1 MAHNITRRFLL
12 GAILLL
18 GMAANILAA
27 GGILD
32 TTFNGTGKSVFNIE
46 DAPAPGSFA
55 DVAVIAG
62 NKFLTTGR
70 VIAGE
75 YYNVALSR
83 YNADGSL
90 DTSFGTGGKV
100 ITDCGVAVEGRA
112 LAVQPDGKIVVIAVF
127 GINLSSTVV
136 IRYTADGALDTSFG
150 TNGIFFSAL
159 ENARDIAI
167 TADNKIY
174 ILGNSAIFPSP
185 NPGIQLARINAN
197 GTADTSFGNNGI
209 ASGFGGGESDQMVFQ
224 PDGKIVITAR
234 GSSSG
239 TSTASIVRLNADA
252 SPDTGFGVNGRRDI
266 GGMGSGFGDIY
277 LGGGVALQP
286 DGKIVLA
293 GWTWAEAF
301 FNSGL
306 FLARLNPDGSLDT
319 SFSNDGIVVHDLSPT
334 MDRATDIA
342 VQGDGKILLSGTRG
356 DSTAIAVRF
365 DPSGALDATF
375 GKGGVVLLTPAR
387 NATAIALQ
395 GSDIIVVGDNGYE
408 RNVHLVARLSSTG
421 TVISQQNTSFIVG
434 KNDYAM
440 DVAIQSDGKIV
451 TAGNSTSPAGI
462 TVIAVARLLP
472 NGNLDPV
479 FGTGGRVVF
488 NEGNTYSQAYAVTIQ
503 PDGKILVVGKFSNSS
518 SQFTSLY
525 VIRLNA
531 DGSLDNTFGTEG
543 KVRILP
549 AYGGLIGHDVEL
561 QPDGKIVVGG
571 TYWHPGNEGVATADM
586 MAARL
591 NPNGTPDGGFG
602 NGGVFI
608 HTNGDGWPP
617 YLFEQAYALSIQPD
631 GKIILAGTHLLRLTS
646 NGALDAG
653 FPILAPVDFPATD
666 MALKFDGKIL
676 LSGTKNT
683 DFAIARYNSN
693 ASIDT
698 SFGNNGVATLDFG
711 GSEGANALYLDP
723 NGDIVAGGS
732 TLGGSPSRSK
742 FAVARF
748 KPNGAPDPAFGSG
761 GKVVTDFGGDA
772 SIFGIARQSD
782 GKIVAAG
789 SAKINID
796 KDYAVARYNSSQI
809 AALFDFDGDSKS
821 DISIFRPSVGEWWI
835 YKSSNG
841 GNAAFQ
847 FGNSADKIVPADYTG
862 DGKTDGAIFRPST
875 GEWFI
880 LRSEDS
886 SYYSFPFGMS
896 GDLPTAGDFDGDGR
910 ADVAIFRPSTATW
923 YVSKSGGGTM
933 IEQFG
938 VNGDIPAVGDYD
950 GDGKADI
957 AIWRATVGQWW
968 IKRSTLGILAFDFGN
983 SADKPVQGD
992 YTGDGKTDVA
1002 IYRPSSGEWFVLR
1015 SEDQSY
1021 YSFPFG
1027 LSTDVPAPGDYDGDG
1042 KFDPAVFRPSSSTW
1056 YANRSTSGLL
1066 IQSFGQAGD
1075 KPVPGAFVP

>member
-1 MAHNITRRFLL
+1 MASNIF
-12 GAILLL
+12 
-18 GMAANILAA
+18 AA

-32 TTFNGTGKSVFNIE
+32 TTFNGTGKTVFNIE
-46 DAPAPGSFA
+46 DGLAPGSFA
-55 DVAVIAG
+55 DIAVIAG
-62 NKFLTTGR
+62 NKFLTAGR

-75 YYNVALSR
+75 YYNVGLSR

-90 DTSFGTGGKV
+90 DTTFGTGGKV
-100 ITDCGVAVEGRA
+100 ITDCGVETEVKA
-112 LAVQPDGKIVVIAVF
+112 LAVQPDGKIVVLGSHTPYPFPYA
-127 GINLSSTVV
+127 VV

-150 TNGIFFSAL
+150 TNGIFFSAV
-159 ENARDIAI
+159 ERPQDIKVG
-167 TADNKIY
+167 ADNKIY
-174 ILGNSAIFPSP
+174 ILGYSAVFPSP

-209 ASGFGGGESDQMVFQ
+209 ASGNGGGEADQMAFQ
-224 PDGKIVITAR
+224 PDGKIVITA
-234 GSSSG
+234 
-239 TSTASIVRLNADA
+239 TAEPVWTYIASIIRLNANGTLD
-252 SPDTGFGVNGRRDI
+252 SGFGVNGRRDI
-266 GGMGSGFGDIY
+266 GGMGSGFGDIR

-306 FLARLNPDGSLDT
+306 FLARLNTDGSLDT
-319 SFSNDGIVVHDLSPT
+319 SFSSDGIIVHDLSPT
-334 MDRATDIA
+334 MDRSTDIA
-342 VQGDGKILLSGTRG
+342 VQGDGKILISGTRG
-356 DSTAIAVRF
+356 DSTAIAVRC
-365 DPSGALDATF
+365 DLTGALDATF
-375 GKGGVVLLTPAR
+375 GTGGVVLLTPAR

-395 GSDIIVVGDNGYE
+395 GSDIVVVGDDGYE

-421 TVISQQNTSFIVG
+421 TVLSQQNTSFIVG
-434 KNDYAM
+434 KNDYAL
-440 DVAIQSDGKIV
+440 DAAIQSDKKIV
-451 TAGNSTSPAGI
+451 TVGFSTSPAGI
-462 TVIAVARLLP
+462 TVIAVARLLQ
-472 NGNLDPV
+472 NGNLDPD

-488 NEGNTYSQAYAVTIQ
+488 NDGNNLSQAYAVKIQ
-503 PDGKILVVGKFSNSS
+503 PDGKIVVVGKFAQFSWSS
-518 SQFTSLY
+518 PSLY
-525 VIRLNA
+525 VIRLNT
-531 DGSLDNTFGTEG
+531 DGSLDNTFGTGG
-543 KVRILP
+543 KAILNYT
-549 AYGGLIGHDVEL
+549 ANTGVIGNDLEF
-561 QPDGKIVVGG
+561 QPDGKIVVCGSH
-571 TYWHPGNEGVATADM
+571 WRPGNEGTYEIDM

-602 NGGVFI
+602 NGGFFTQPTGI
-608 HTNGDGWPP
+608 GYGPH
-617 YLFEQAYALSIQPD
+617 EQANALSIQPD
-631 GKIILAGTHLLRLTS
+631 GKIILAGSHLLRLTS
-646 NGALDAG
+646 NGAIDPG
-653 FPILAPVDFPATD
+653 FPVLAPVDFGASD
-666 MALKFDGKIL
+666 MALRFDGKIL

-683 DFAIARYNSN
+683 DLAIAQYNSN
-693 ASIDT
+693 AAIDT
-698 SFGNNGVATLDFG
+698 SFGINGVATLDFG
-711 GSEGANALYLDP
+711 GTDNGNALYLDP

-732 TLGGSPSRSK
+732 TLGGSPSRRK
-742 FAVARF
+742 FALARF
-748 KPNGAPDPAFGSG
+748 KPNGSPDPAFGAG
-761 GKVVTDFGGDA
+761 GKVITDFGGDA
-772 SIFGIARQSD
+772 EIFGLARQSD

-835 YKSSNG
+835 LKSSNG

-896 GDLPTAGDFDGDGR
+896 GDLPAAGDFDGDGR
-910 ADVAIFRPSTATW
+910 ADVTIFRPSTATW

-938 VNGDIPAVGDYD
+938 LNGDIPAVGDYD

-957 AIWRATVGQWW
+957 AIWRATWGQWW

-983 SADKPVQGD
+983 SADKPIPGD

-1002 IYRPSSGEWFVLR
+1002 IYRPSTGEWFVLR

-1027 LSTDVPAPGDYDGDG
+1027 LSTDIPAPGDYDGDG
-1042 KFDPAVFRPSSSTW
+1042 KFDPAVFRPSTSTW

-1075 KPVPGAFVP
+1075 KPVPSAFVP